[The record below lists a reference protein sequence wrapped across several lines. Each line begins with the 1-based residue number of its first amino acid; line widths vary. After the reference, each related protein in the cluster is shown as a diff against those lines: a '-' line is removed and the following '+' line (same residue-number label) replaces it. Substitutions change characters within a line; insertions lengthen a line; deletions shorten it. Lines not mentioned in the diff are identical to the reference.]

1 MTQLIHKAPADNV
14 SSFFYGNLT
23 DYLRTKK
30 SYGSDKVG
38 YIDAETDEG
47 ITYKELWKLAN
58 GISAVLYHHYDIGHS
73 RTPISSDPS
82 LGDVVMLHAPNSRF
96 FPSLHYGMLDMG
108 CTITSASVSYDVADL
123 AHQIRVT
130 DASLVLCYHD
140 KETNVRAAIKAAKQP
155 GAFPGITHSVKVLF
169 IEDLLWMAGTI
180 SDEKVQSAMANKI
193 EYGPKECVKRIAYLS
208 MSSGT
213 TGGIPKA
220 VRLTHFNLASCDAVG
235 TLATPSFSTGD
246 EIRVAAIV
254 PMTHQYG
261 LTKFVVNMCAA
272 HATTVVHRQFD
283 LVRLLESQK
292 KYRLNR
298 LMLVPPVIVKMAKD
312 PAVEPYLASLYEHV
326 DFITT
331 GAAPLPG
338 SAVTNLLTRITG
350 NADGNRH
357 DQPGR
362 PPLTI
367 SQGYGLTET
376 SPLCA
381 VFDPLDP
388 DVNFRSAGKIAPN
401 VEVRVVSD
409 SGVDQPVLKLND
421 LTLLDGML
429 KRDEA
434 LPVGEVLIRGPMIMD
449 SYHKNPVSSAESFEV
464 SEENPRSLAHYQDKW
479 LKTGDIGMVDQRGRL
494 IIVDRNKE
502 MIKSMSKQV
511 APAELESLLLNH
523 EQVIDCA
530 VIGVN
535 SEAKATENARAY
547 LVLKDPS
554 FNAVKIK
561 AWLDEQVPSYKRLY
575 GGVVV
580 LKNEPIPKNPSGK
593 ILRRLLRSRKDDFIQ
608 GVDVSKL

>member
-1 MTQLIHKAPADNV
+1 MTQLIHKAPAENV